1 MWTAPAAPS
10 ADRQTMRSSSR
21 HGAVA
26 FCTSNPRETH
36 ASSMSETCHAQLFMT
51 RCISPVHQQHPL
63 SRRGIPN
70 GILAQSP
77 WLHRRGATMG
87 GWWTTKQPWKGCAVV
102 KPGEVG
108 GRCRDAAERA
118 QRPIDLHYHAIPP
131 AGQGTRSIP
140 RHNRLRGCGAPPT
153 HTRGNAADGVTPGFG
168 AEPLRGSVK
177 GDHWTINYKR
187 SRGVLRIE
195 NMGDPREWHIRN
207 LPCATIYEVV
217 YKNQS
222 GAAILPLSRRE
233 GSAPL
238 PCRSL
243 PPYETPK
250 RFFRHQACST
260 LKLETA
266 SRT

>member
-26 FCTSNPRETH
+26 FCTSNPREAH
-36 ASSMSETCHAQLFMT
+36 ESGMSGTCHAQLFIT

-63 SRRGIPN
+63 SRSGIPN

-118 QRPIDLHYHAIPP
+118 QRPIDLHYHAIAPP
-131 AGQGTRSIP
+131 GQGTRSIP
-140 RHNRLRGCGAPPT
+140 RHNHLRGCGAPPPIP
-153 HTRGNAADGVTPGFG
+153 GVTPPRRNPGLYATTPLALG
-168 AEPLRGSVK
+168 AG
-177 GDHWTINYKR
+177 N
-187 SRGVLRIE
+187 
-195 NMGDPREWHIRN
+195 REWTWMEWAWMGVDGRGW
-207 LPCATIYEVV
+207 A
-217 YKNQS
+217 
-222 GAAILPLSRRE
+222 
-233 GSAPL
+233 
-238 PCRSL
+238 
-243 PPYETPK
+243 
-250 RFFRHQACST
+250 
-260 LKLETA
+260 
-266 SRT
+266 